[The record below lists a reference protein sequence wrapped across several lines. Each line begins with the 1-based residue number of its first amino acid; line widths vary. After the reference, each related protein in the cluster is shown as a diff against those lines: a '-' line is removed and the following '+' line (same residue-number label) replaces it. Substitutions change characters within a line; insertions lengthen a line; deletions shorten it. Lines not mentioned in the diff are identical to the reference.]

1 MVVEFSGKF
10 SEKIPDDK
18 FTVVL
23 KKVKGESSVPL
34 FSTLTFDIEF
44 VKTHVK
50 SETQHNG
57 IDNKMDPC
65 TGTTDNA
72 EEENTEKSSYVS
84 LYESVT
90 EYLNGMY
97 PVDMVEA
104 LNDGEE
110 GKTTWGYIC
119 VALFMAGLMFVSM
132 LATYIV
138 LFSLRACCNKLSKK
152 KESQASAVDQ
162 FRDENTNGFSV
173 GQETS
178 TTSYNQLDGKQKG
191 PNAPVIW

>member
-1 MVVEFSGKF
+1 M
-10 SEKIPDDK
+10 
-18 FTVVL
+18 
-23 KKVKGESSVPL
+23 
-34 FSTLTFDIEF
+34 
-44 VKTHVK
+44 
-50 SETQHNG
+50 
-57 IDNKMDPC
+57 
-65 TGTTDNA
+65 
-72 EEENTEKSSYVS
+72 VS

-132 LATYIV
+132 LATYIC

-152 KESQASAVDQ
+152 KESQAAAVDQ
-162 FRDENTNGFSV
+162 FRDENTNGFSE
-173 GQETS
+173 GQ
-178 TTSYNQLDGKQKG
+178 
-191 PNAPVIW
+191 

>member
-1 MVVEFSGKF
+1 M
-10 SEKIPDDK
+10 
-18 FTVVL
+18 
-23 KKVKGESSVPL
+23 
-34 FSTLTFDIEF
+34 
-44 VKTHVK
+44 
-50 SETQHNG
+50 
-57 IDNKMDPC
+57 
-65 TGTTDNA
+65 
-72 EEENTEKSSYVS
+72 S

-132 LATYIV
+132 LATYIC
-138 LFSLRACCNKLSKK
+138 LFGLRACCNKLSKK
-152 KESQASAVDQ
+152 KESQAAAVDQ

-173 GQETS
+173 GQEAS